1 PEALTQILTNPSR
14 AIMKLAGRHEDVGKA
29 ILVLISAIGALI
41 TFLKGFRAFGVD
53 PSSLLASKSNA
64 AKAKD
69 LRAQTSFR
77 YRFENQFHEVTNS
90 LNPLTM
96 VVLVDDLDRCRPA
109 EVYNML
115 EAINFLVSCGDCFVI
130 MGLVRLIFVSHP
142 GQFWHWFRRIAG
154 FKIASSI
161 SE

>member
-1 PEALTQILTNPSR
+1 ADGWS
-14 AIMKLAGRHEDVGKA
+14 M
-29 ILVLISAIGALI
+29 LVLISAIGSLI
-41 TFLKGFRAFGVD
+41 SFLKGFRAFGVD
-53 PSSLLASKSNA
+53 PSSLLASKSNT

-96 VVLVDDLDRCRPA
+96 VVFVDDLDRCRPE

-115 EAINFLVSCGDCFVI
+115 EAIHFLVSCRDCSLLIV
-130 MGLVRLIFVSHP
+130 LARL
-142 GQFWHWFRRIAG
+142 R
-154 FKIASSI
+154 
-161 SE
+161 